1 MAYSACCKFEL
12 KFTQVLFLFYC
23 IFFSLKNDSN
33 VPNNEIVKEN
43 MCSIVRTD

>member
-23 IFFSLKNDSN
+23 IFFLKNDSN

-43 MCSIVRTD
+43 MCSIVRKD